1 MSAEPSSDELF
12 AGPVGAELARRL
24 LDATRSAR
32 ALLGAVADDGDDPD
46 PEALL
51 GLIAGLGRLL
61 GDDDGTLD
69 VHRAA
74 LERVRSRYETRSAAI
89 ERAHAAAAALRA
101 LGTPETVLERAPRAL
116 AEGSALE
123 RVVLSRVRDGAMH
136 VEAVHVAGEPEQ
148 AAVALGRLAGA
159 PVRLAPPLI
168 EVEILRR
175 RRATVVS
182 GAQLG
187 DRAHRPLATVMG
199 WSSYVA
205 TAVVVR
211 GEPVAL
217 LHADRGRSGT
227 VDALDRDVLWEF
239 ADGVA
244 QAHDGARLA
253 LALAEERAQLRRLL
267 RWLEIRAA
275 ELEDGSLDPF
285 GPEPDLLPGSEPA
298 DPTTPLDDRAAFEG
312 VLTRRELDV
321 LRLLVAGCSN
331 REVGERL
338 VLSPGTVK
346 FHVNSILRKLG
357 AANRAQ
363 AVARYLAATAAQPR
377 SPQPRQPSMTRS
389 APL

>member
-1 MSAEPSSDELF
+1 MSSEPATDDLF
-12 AGPVGAELARRL
+12 SGPLGAELARRV
-24 LDATRSAR
+24 LDATRAAR
-32 ALLGAVADDGDDPD
+32 ELLGQPPAGGEDPD
-46 PEALL
+46 PEALP
-51 GLIAGLGRLL
+51 GLIAGLGALL
-61 GDDDGTLD
+61 ADDGALRA
-69 VHRAA
+69 HRAA

-89 ERAHAAAAALRA
+89 ERAHAAAARLRA
-101 LGTPETVLERAPRAL
+101 IHSPEEVLERAPRAL

-123 RVVLSRVRDGAMH
+123 RVVLSRIRDGAMH
-136 VEAVHVAGEPEQ
+136 VEGVYMGGRSEQ
-148 AAVALGRLAGA
+148 AAAALARLEAA

-168 EVEILRR
+168 EAEILRR

-187 DRAHRPLATVMG
+187 DHAHRPLATVMG

-205 TAVVVR
+205 TAVVV
-211 GEPVAL
+211 GGQPVAL
-217 LHADRGRSGT
+217 IHADRGPDAA

-244 QAHDGARLA
+244 QAHESARLA
-253 LALAEERAQLRRLL
+253 LALAEERAQLQRLSN
-267 RWLEIRAA
+267 WLEARAA
-275 ELEDGSLDPF
+275 ELADGSRDPF

-298 DPTTPLDDRAAFEG
+298 DPTVPLDDRAAFEG

-346 FHVNSILRKLG
+346 FHVNSILRKLRV
-357 AANRAQ
+357 ANRAQ
-363 AVARYLAATAAQPR
+363 AVARYLR
-377 SPQPRQPSMTRS
+377 LLGMR
-389 APL
+389 AP

>member
-1 MSAEPSSDELF
+1 MSAGPPTDELF
-12 AGPVGAELARRL
+12 SGPLGAELARRV
-24 LDATRSAR
+24 LDATRAAR
-32 ALLGAVADDGDDPD
+32 DLLGLPPAAADEAAD
-46 PEALL
+46 PEALP
-51 GLIAGLGRLL
+51 GLIAGLGGLL
-61 GDDDGTLD
+61 AGDAGALD
-69 VHRAA
+69 AHGAA
-74 LERVRSRYETRSAAI
+74 IERVRSRYETRSAAI
-89 ERAHAAAAALRA
+89 ERAHAAAATLRA
-101 LGTPETVLERAPRAL
+101 IRAPEEVLARAPRAL
-116 AEGSALE
+116 AEGSALT
-123 RVVLSRVRDGAMH
+123 RVVLSRIRDGAMH
-136 VEAVHVAGEPEQ
+136 VQGVHVAGRPDEE
-148 AAVALGRLAGA
+148 AAALERLEAA

-168 EVEILRR
+168 EAEILRR

-205 TAVVVR
+205 TAIVVR
-211 GEPVAL
+211 GQPVAL
-217 LHADRGRSGT
+217 LHADRGPGAA

-244 QAHDGARLA
+244 QAHESARLA
-253 LALAEERAQLRRLL
+253 LALADERAQLERLSS
-267 RWLEIRAA
+267 WLETRAA
-275 ELEDGSLDPF
+275 ELDESAFDPF

-298 DPTTPLDDRAAFEG
+298 DSTAPLDDRAAFDG

-331 REVGERL
+331 GEIGERL

-346 FHVNSILRKLG
+346 FHVGSVLRKLG

-363 AVARYLAATAAQPR
+363 SVARYLALTGA
-377 SPQPRQPSMTRS
+377 